1 MKALKIT
8 VVALVIVVAG
18 LLVAVR
24 RLADQVHTPGPA
36 ATQAA
41 VENPAP
47 PPIETAASPPA
58 ENRERAPVL
67 APKRVTRPKPA
78 NAPSHSAEAGGAQ
91 NGPPSPAKT
100 TEPETAAAAAPPPTP
115 PVAAAPAAPEN
126 PAPPAPSAP
135 PHVTLPAGTQ
145 IVVRTQNTLSTERNV
160 SGDTFVATLDEPLV
174 ADGFVIAEKGAQVE
188 GVVSRAVRAGRVEG
202 TSELAVELV
211 RLHTTDG
218 QTVAIAT
225 DLHDAQ
231 GQRSRG
237 SDAKK
242 IGAATGIG
250 AIIGAIAGGGKGA
263 AIGAGVGAGA
273 GGGAVLATRG
283 KDVSIPSESRLVF
296 RLKTPVEITERP

>member
-1 MKALKIT
+1 LKIA
-8 VVALVIVVAG
+8 VIALVIVVAG

-24 RLADQVHTPGPA
+24 RLVEQAHTAAPA
-36 ATQAA
+36 VIQPA
-41 VENPAP
+41 ENPV
-47 PPIETAASPPA
+47 PPIETTAPPPGEGQQPA
-58 ENRERAPVL
+58 QTPAPGRL
-67 APKRVTRPKPA
+67 TRPKPA
-78 NAPSHSAEAGGAQ
+78 NAPAHGTAASEVQ
-91 NGPPSPAKT
+91 NGPARSGKS
-100 TEPETAAAAAPPPTP
+100 TEPETAATAAPPPAP
-115 PVAAAPAAPEN
+115 PAAAAPAAPEN
-126 PAPPAPSAP
+126 QAPPVSSAP
-135 PHVTLPAGTQ
+135 AHVTLPAGTQ

-174 ADGFVIAEKGAQVE
+174 AGGFVIAEKGAQVE

-202 TSELAVELV
+202 ISELAIELV
-211 RLHTTDG
+211 RLHTSDG

-250 AIIGAIAGGGKGA
+250 AIIGAIAGGGRGA